1 MYGDWMKN
9 IKLEVTPEELKK
21 YEEDKKKNQCRH
33 INK

>member
-21 YEEDKKKNQCRH
+21 YEEDKKKELVSTY
-33 INK
+33 